1 MCIYDVY
8 RYFEMLDCI
17 IGIFFWNF
25 SCKMFYIGGLDAGN
39 FFLEKCFY
47 MHDQILKILF
57 QYIFLNPKQTFENI
71 FLFIKYFQL
80 KIFYT

>member
-8 RYFEMLDCI
+8 RYFEMLNCI

-25 SCKMFYIGGLDAGN
+25 SCKMFYIGGPNVGK

-47 MHDQILKILF
+47 MHHQTLKILF
-57 QYIFLNPKQTFENI
+57 RCIF
-71 FLFIKYFQL
+71 
-80 KIFYT
+80 